1 MKKLYLKVKRTLRFI
16 FYRNLNINEQLDI
29 SYHIVDD
36 NLLNLYWNMSKAD
49 RQHSYEVFNRTKEK
63 SEDSDL
69 LLLSLLHD
77 IGKSKIDAGVIFR
90 ILSDLGFISNNK
102 SKNYLDHEH
111 IGIELLK
118 ENNVSQ
124 DIIDYYDNNLLK
136 QKNIILDETDY

>member
-29 SYHIVDD
+29 SDHLVDE
-36 NLLNLYWNMSKAD
+36 NLLNLYWKMSKAD

-63 SEDSDL
+63 SEDKDL

-77 IGKSKIDAGVIFR
+77 IGKSKIDAGVVFR
-90 ILSDLGFISNNK
+90 ILSDLGFIKNSK
-102 SKNYLDHEH
+102 SKNYLDHEN

-118 ENNVSQ
+118 ENNVNQ
-124 DIIDYYDNNLLK
+124 DIIDYYNNNLLK
-136 QKNIILDETDY
+136 QKNIILDKTDY